1 MNKSISQR
9 DKKILFFVAL
19 FVVAVAGIKFL
30 ALPTFNNIKEA
41 KKQNIVLIEQQQK
54 MENEINNLE
63 AYKRQLKNID
73 IEYINTKEKVF
84 NNFKEYDMDKSLTQ
98 IMNDNGVEPTR
109 LNINSVNGITIESY
123 NSKSVGEDS
132 KFGIIS
138 DDNSKI
144 KAANVTITSAGP
156 AKNALKLLNAID
168 SQSGI
173 FIQQS
178 DISFSADQT
187 KITVD
192 VSLIL
197 GDNDF

>member
-30 ALPTFNNIKEA
+30 VLPTFNNIKEA